1 MGQRLAA
8 LDSRVSAEILSSE
21 LKSSCGVLTGC
32 TGQTGS
38 LVEIRRLYERYRK
51 HSQAKGHHLSRSDF
65 HMVLRNS
72 PVEGLT
78 DAYSG
83 FERSGLVNMLEFIA
97 ALVLYAAT
105 SWESKVLFLIEL
117 FDFDGNRSLSKDELT
132 ILCTAV
138 LNGFG
143 SLTASPR
150 MRPSQLAGLS
160 EEVFT
165 EADSTPDGLI
175 TYDE

>member
-1 MGQRLAA
+1 M
-8 LDSRVSAEILSSE
+8 
-21 LKSSCGVLTGC
+21 LTGC
-32 TGQTGS
+32 TAHTGS
-38 LVEIRRLYERYRK
+38 LVEVRRLYERYRK
-51 HSQAKGHHLSRSDF
+51 HSQATGHHLTRADF

-72 PVEGLT
+72 PAEGLT
-78 DAYSG
+78 DAFAG

-105 SWESKVLFLIEL
+105 SWESKVLFLVEL

-138 LNGFG
+138 LNGFA
-143 SLTASPR
+143 SLTTSAR
-150 MRPSQLAGLS
+150 LRPSQLAGLS

-175 TYDE
+175 TYEE

>member
-1 MGQRLAA
+1 M
-8 LDSRVSAEILSSE
+8 
-21 LKSSCGVLTGC
+21 LTGC
-32 TGQTGS
+32 TAQTGS

-51 HSQAKGHHLSRSDF
+51 HAQATGHHLSRADF

-72 PVEGLT
+72 PVEGLA
-78 DAYSG
+78 DAYAG

-97 ALVLYAAT
+97 ALVLFAAS
-105 SWESKVLFLIEL
+105 SWENKVLFLVEL
-117 FDFDGNRSLSKDELT
+117 FDFDGNRSLSRDELT

-143 SLTASPR
+143 SLTTSPHL
-150 MRPSQLAGLS
+150 RPGQLAGLS
-160 EEVFT
+160 EEVFS

-175 TYDE
+175 TYAE